1 MYTTHGRKLL
11 LVHMDYCR
19 TSGWLIT
26 SECIFRTPST
36 MKISHFAQAVAAL
49 TFVFSGAANATIP
62 LSGEYSVTSFASG
75 VGANTWQFDYSVTNN
90 NQGMG
95 GFTGLDGFTIF
106 IPESAT
112 VIDSTSP
119 APFNGA
125 PGFWSVSI
133 GTGLDLQGNGSASL
147 FAPAGFKSFTWWGS
161 DPSSVY
167 TVGSTAVFSVTLGN
181 VSVGSNTVG
190 ITTYFGGSVPAQEHT
205 QNQWGNYS
213 TIIGKFTSPVS
224 AVPEPETYAM
234 MLAGLALIGGMAR
247 RRRQRG
253 A

>member
-1 MYTTHGRKLL
+1 MTLSKLA
-11 LVHMDYCR
+11 
-19 TSGWLIT
+19 
-26 SECIFRTPST
+26 P
-36 MKISHFAQAVAAL
+36 VAAAL
-49 TFVFSGAANATIP
+49 AVVFSGAAHATIP

-75 VGANTWQFDYSVTNN
+75 VGANAWQFDYTVTNN
-90 NQGMG
+90 NQGLG

-119 APFNGA
+119 APFNGS
-125 PGFWSVSI
+125 PGFWSASV
-133 GTGLDLQGNGSASL
+133 GTGLELLGNGSASL
-147 FAPAGFKSFTWWGS
+147 MAPVGFKSFTWWGS

-190 ITTYFGGSVPAQEHT
+190 ITTYFGGAVPAQEYA

-213 TIIGKFTSPVS
+213 TIIGNFASPVS

-234 MLAGLALIGGMAR
+234 MLAGLGLIGAIAR
-247 RRRQRG
+247 RRQQRK